1 MGTVF
6 SLQHMQDIL
15 SFCDEHQIPLVSDE
29 VYHGEVFKGVT
40 FHSFG
45 DVTDDVPVF
54 VLSG

>member
-1 MGTVF
+1 
-6 SLQHMQDIL
+6 MQDIL